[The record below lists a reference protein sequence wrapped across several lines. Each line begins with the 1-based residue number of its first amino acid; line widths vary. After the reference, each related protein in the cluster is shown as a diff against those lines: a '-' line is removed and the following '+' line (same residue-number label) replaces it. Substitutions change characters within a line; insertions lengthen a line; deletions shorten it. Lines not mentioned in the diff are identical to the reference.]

1 MEGSKER
8 LEKALGDLFSRI
20 SQSNEEEL
28 STADEV
34 EILKAAYERY
44 LVKHDF
50 KVGQIAVWKERLQ
63 NIKPDGPFLI
73 TEILQEPITIDDDK
87 LGRSYLGAKFNAFA
101 LTLAP
106 DGDVINC
113 PIDLDLM
120 QPYVPTVES

>member
-1 MEGSKER
+1 MEGTKER
-8 LEKALGDLFSRI
+8 FEQAIDRLISRI
-20 SQSNEEEL
+20 SEANEERL
-28 STADEV
+28 SPADEV
-34 EILKAAYERY
+34 KILKAAYERY
-44 LVKHDF
+44 LVKHEF

-87 LGRSYLGAKFNAFA
+87 FGRSYLGAKFNAFA

-120 QPYVPTVES
+120 QPYVPAVES